1 MQTSFE
7 RDIELKRY
15 QSELQQA
22 ENERQT
28 RFDVALKNIVETSEG
43 RKVLKRILMIA
54 PIDNLNANFDPI
66 QMSFN
71 EGRRSVTIEIY
82 SLLRS
87 LDKETIRKIQ
97 DEVI

>member
-28 RFDVALKNIVETSEG
+28 RFDVALKNIVESTEG

-54 PIDNLNANFDPI
+54 P
-66 QMSFN
+66 
-71 EGRRSVTIEIY
+71 V
-82 SLLRS
+82 
-87 LDKETIRKIQ
+87 
-97 DEVI
+97 V

>member
-28 RFDVALKNIVETSEG
+28 RFDVALKNIVESTEG
-43 RKVLKRILMIA
+43 RKVLKRRRA
-54 PIDNLNANFDPI
+54 R
-66 QMSFN
+66 
-71 EGRRSVTIEIY
+71 GRKVLSA
-82 SLLRS
+82 
-87 LDKETIRKIQ
+87 
-97 DEVI
+97 